1 MLYVWFSWNT
11 TVGPTCVIA
20 IIFYLKIAVVLHLI
34 EFVFTLHEHD
44 VLYQVWLKLVQSLW
58 RGRREKFLIV
68 SFYRSLLF
76 LWNEYVN

>member
-11 TVGPTCVIA
+11 TAGPTCVIA
-20 IIFYLKIAVVLHLI
+20 IIFYLKTAVVLHLI

-58 RGRREKFLIV
+58 RGSDSVIL
-68 SFYRSLLF
+68 SFF
-76 LWNEYVN
+76 VIFVKWVC